1 VGADGGAFSFGTGA
15 PYEGSLPGQGVSVAD
30 VVGVALSP
38 DGLGYR
44 MVEADGPV
52 WGFGDAGDL

>member
-1 VGADGGAFSFGTGA
+1 
-15 PYEGSLPGQGVSVAD
+15 VAD